1 MRASP
6 FRHAPIANARRFNRP
21 ARQARSSS
29 QRGLTLRSSG
39 DLHRHGTW
47 PARRSGL
54 SSASRAKRHPGS
66 GPSAQTLGLMNDE
79 SASSAELQPHDRE
92 ELRLLY
98 QVTVADLAFF
108 KQQQWTITNY
118 AVTAQATLVL
128 VTYQLL
134 KQPLQAWQL
143 WVLLVLAV
151 GISAT
156 CVLVVRRLGRS
167 IEVRRQRLTN
177 VRKQF
182 GQAFNSAWSVPKE
195 SDDFQWLLL
204 SVHVLSALVS
214 AWLVLA
220 RA

>member
-1 MRASP
+1 
-6 FRHAPIANARRFNRP
+6 
-21 ARQARSSS
+21 
-29 QRGLTLRSSG
+29 
-39 DLHRHGTW
+39 
-47 PARRSGL
+47 
-54 SSASRAKRHPGS
+54 
-66 GPSAQTLGLMNDE
+66 MNDE